1 MQPRLAKRDCLSGP
15 GREQLQQWFVAQDK
29 LFERCLVC
37 SQNSRRRLLDR
48 SLAVHPCFLLLVS
61 GSDQTPAHRPLAHF
75 LRGTPACYCC
85 LDRDF
90 FIILPFCLCLA
101 LQEPRVS
108 EARQVCAEAP
118 VFPGSNIIRL
128 CVRGVPQ
135 LASEPASLSTRGVNS
150 GARDMGSLACVDR
163 NVQFPKNK
171 PSYLVVSSRPVA
183 CRQQSIKRCCHP
195 GQDAY
200 VGRQEVPPRLP
211 ATHGKWGRERACF
224 DF

>member
-1 MQPRLAKRDCLSGP
+1 MAIHLKSREIQRCVSGPHFMQPRLAKRDCLSGP

-163 NVQFPKNK
+163 NVQFPKIS
-171 PSYLVVSSRPVA
+171 PLILWFPLGLWPVDSN
-183 CRQQSIKRCCHP
+183 QSI
-195 GQDAY
+195 
-200 VGRQEVPPRLP
+200 VV
-211 ATHGKWGRERACF
+211 ATRDRTRT
-224 DF
+224 